1 MNSPSPSSAQ
11 AGTQRFQ
18 TFAWPQPS
26 TIGLTILLAILSFV
40 VLAPIYLLVVSGVL
54 VESPGHAA
62 GYSLAAWLA
71 AFSEPGVANAFL
83 NTLIVTA
90 LVQAI
95 SIPMAILIAWVIART
110 DMPGARFAELLFWVT
125 FFIPTLAVTSGWI
138 LVWDPKFGLGNQ
150 LLMRTGF
157 FTTAPFSIYSI
168 AGIVFTHLTSLSIS
182 TKVMMM
188 APSFRNL
195 DANLEEAARM
205 SGAGALGTL
214 FRIVVPA
221 SMPMVCVASLMSLI
235 RSFESFEVELVLGT
249 PFRFSVY
256 STKIYSLIHQTPVNY
271 AGATALSMLILTTV
285 LPLVILQHWISH
297 RRQYTT
303 LTGHFKPTLFSLGKW
318 RWPVAIAVFSV
329 ASLATILPLAFLLT
343 GSVMNLYGHF
353 ELERVW
359 SLRHWGVVLGD
370 PGFMKALNNT
380 LTLGLATM
388 VLAVIFFSLIAY
400 IIARTDYFLR
410 WAYDLITWLPFM
422 IPGIVLSLGYMF
434 FSLNNSFMQFLYG
447 TKYLLVLIL
456 ALTVMT
462 FSVQMLKSS
471 FLQLGAD
478 FEEAGR
484 VNGGSFTYTMRH
496 ILVPLMLPTMAAVAV
511 MVFGAVSR
519 QVGSIVLLTT
529 SDTEP
534 LSIMQLG
541 YLMAEDYSAASVV
554 GSILV
559 GLGVLLAL
567 VVRKSGYQFGV
578 HKG

>member
-1 MNSPSPSSAQ
+1 MA
-11 AGTQRFQ
+11 QRFQ
-18 TFAWPQPS
+18 AFAWPRPS
-26 TIGLTILLAILSFV
+26 TIGLTMLLGILSLFV
-40 VLAPIYLLVVSGVL
+40 LSPIYLLLTSTAQVEGVGNVVNF
-54 VESPGHAA
+54 
-62 GYSLAAWLA
+62 SLAPWRT
-71 AFSEPGVANAFL
+71 AFSEPGVRSAFF

-90 LVQAI
+90 LVQGI
-95 SIPMAILIAWVIART
+95 SIPIAILIAWVVART
-110 DMPGARFAELLFWVT
+110 DMPGARLAELLFWVT

-150 LLMRTGF
+150 LLMRTGM
-157 FTTAPFSIYSI
+157 FTGAPFSIYSLG
-168 AGIVFTHLTSLSIS
+168 GIVFTHLTSLSIS

-188 APSFRNL
+188 APAFRNL

-221 SMPMVCVASLMSLI
+221 SMPMVCVASLLSLI

-271 AGATALSMLILTTV
+271 AGATALSTLILATV

-303 LTGHFKPTLFSLGKW
+303 LTGRFKPTLFSLGKW
-318 RWPVAIAVFSV
+318 RWPVAVAVFLV
-329 ASLATILPLAFLLT
+329 ASLATLLPLAFLLT
-343 GSVMNLYGHF
+343 GSMMNLYGHF
-353 ELERVW
+353 EIERVW
-359 SLRHWGVVLGD
+359 SLRHWSLVLGD
-370 PGFMKALNNT
+370 PGFLKALKNT
-380 LTLGLATM
+380 LTLGVSTM
-388 VLAVIFFSLIAY
+388 VVALVLFSLIAY

-422 IPGIVLSLGYMF
+422 IPGIVLSLGYLF
-434 FSLNNSFMQFLYG
+434 FSLNNSVTQFLYG

-478 FEEAGR
+478 LEEAGR
-484 VNGGSFTYTMRH
+484 VNGGSFGYTMRH
-496 ILVPLMLPTMAAVAV
+496 ILVPLMLPTLAAVAV

-519 QVGSIVLLTT
+519 QVGGIVLLTT
-529 SDTEP
+529 GDSEP
-534 LSIMQLG
+534 LSIVQLG

-567 VVRKSGYQFGV
+567 VVRKSGYQLGV
-578 HKG
+578 HEG

>member
-1 MNSPSPSSAQ
+1 MNRLSSSSALAQ
-11 AGTQRFQ
+11 PFY
-18 TFAWPQPS
+18 AWAWLRPS
-26 TIGLTILLAILSFV
+26 AIGLTILLAILSLFV
-40 VLAPIYLLVVSGVL
+40 LSPIYLLLTSAAQ
-54 VESPGHAA
+54 VEGTGNVANF
-62 GYSLAAWLA
+62 SLAPWRA
-71 AFSEPGVANAFL
+71 AFSEPGIGKAFF
-83 NTLIVTA
+83 NTLIVTT
-90 LVQAI
+90 LVQGI
-95 SIPMAILIAWVIART
+95 SIPVAILIAWVIART

-150 LLMRTGF
+150 LLMRSGIF
-157 FTTAPFSIYSI
+157 DGAPFSIYSLG
-168 AGIVFTHLTSLSIS
+168 GIVFTHLTSLSIS

-188 APSFRNL
+188 APAFRNL

-214 FRIVVPA
+214 LRIVVPA

-271 AGATALSMLILTTV
+271 AGATALSLLILTTV
-285 LPLVILQHWISH
+285 LPLVILQHWISR

-303 LTGHFKPTLFSLGKW
+303 LTGRFKPTLFSLGKW
-318 RWPVAIAVFSV
+318 RWPAAVAVFVV
-329 ASLATILPLAFLLT
+329 AGLATILPLVFLLT
-343 GSVMNLYGHF
+343 GSLMNLYGHF

-370 PGFMKALNNT
+370 PGFLKALKNT
-380 LTLGLATM
+380 LSLGLATM
-388 VLAVIFFSLIAY
+388 AVALVFFSLIAY
-400 IIARTDYFLR
+400 VIARTDYFLR
-410 WAYDLITWLPFM
+410 WAYDLISWLPFM

-434 FSLNNSFMQFLYG
+434 FALNNPFTQFLYG

-471 FLQLGAD
+471 FLQLGSD
-478 FEEAGR
+478 LEEAGR
-484 VNGGSFTYTMRH
+484 VNGGSFGYTMQH
-496 ILVPLMLPTMAAVAV
+496 ILLPLMLPTLAAVAV

-529 SDTEP
+529 GESEP

-567 VVRKSGYQFGV
+567 VVRKSGYQFGI
-578 HKG
+578 HQG

>member
-1 MNSPSPSSAQ
+1 MNRLPSSPAQ
-11 AGTQRFQ
+11 VAVQPRY
-18 TFAWPQPS
+18 ALDWLQPS
-26 TIGLTILLAILSFV
+26 TIGLTILLAILCFFV
-40 VLAPIYLLVVSGVL
+40 LSPIYLLLTSAGQP
-54 VESPGHAA
+54 ESAHVANSTLG
-62 GYSLAAWLA
+62 LWRA
-71 AFSEPGVANAFL
+71 AFTEPGIGKAFV

-90 LVQAI
+90 LVQGI
-95 SIPMAILIAWVIART
+95 SIPIAILIAWAVART
-110 DMPGARFAELLFWVT
+110 DMPGARLAELLFWVT
-125 FFIPTLAVTSGWI
+125 FFIPSLAVTSGWI

-150 LLMRTGF
+150 LLMHAGIF
-157 FTTAPFSIYSI
+157 DGAPFSIYSLG
-168 AGIVFTHLTSLSIS
+168 GIVFTHLTSLSIS

-188 APSFRNL
+188 APAFRNL

-214 FRIVVPA
+214 LRIVVPA

-271 AGATALSMLILTTV
+271 AGAAALSMLILTTV
-285 LPLVILQHWISH
+285 LPLVILQQWISQ

-303 LTGHFKPTLFSLGKW
+303 LTGRFKPTLFSLGKW
-318 RWPVAIAVFSV
+318 RWPAAVAVFAV
-329 ASLATILPLAFLLT
+329 ASLATILPLVFLLA
-343 GSVMNLYGHF
+343 GSLMNLYGHF

-370 PGFMKALNNT
+370 PAFLKALKNT
-380 LTLGLATM
+380 LTLGLSTM
-388 VLAVIFFSLIAY
+388 AVALVFFSLIAY
-400 IIARTDYFLR
+400 VIARTDYFLR

-434 FSLNNSFMQFLYG
+434 FSLNNPLTQFLYG

-471 FLQLGAD
+471 FLQLGTD
-478 FEEAGR
+478 LEEAGR
-484 VNGGSFTYTMRH
+484 VNGGSFGYTLRH
-496 ILVPLMLPTMAAVAV
+496 ILLPLMLPTLAAVAV

-529 SDTEP
+529 GESEP
-534 LSIMQLG
+534 LSVMQLG

-578 HKG
+578 HQG